1 MKFYFGSQQFGVRCT
16 KSQRPSLIVGTVL
29 LGLFLSFQG
38 CSLDVPYENR
48 YADPNAVVNAQTARE
63 LLATAYANLP
73 LEHFTWSVL
82 SDDFRP
88 TYKLRSS
95 PSLQKLTSFDAD
107 ELTTLANDL
116 WARYYSSIAVAN
128 AVAER
133 IDSLPNSTELQSIA
147 LESQRVKAYAYF
159 QLLRAFAP
167 IPSVASDSA
176 GIIFKDHLQMSAFPR
191 LSVGESIDSIRN
203 ILERSTPFASFSA
216 PNKTEVSSTNNEQH
230 WFTSIAAAY
239 LRAELELYAGDF
251 AEAERWARL
260 VIEQKGGTFSLSPE
274 VYQQLWQ
281 GNLCSARIFAPYI
294 NRYFYTEIVYDRQ
307 TGDCFTVNPAVLS
320 RFGQTDLR
328 RDVTAFDKKLPESP
342 LKQMNHCLGK
352 YNAVNWSRTN
362 GGASGETHYVS
373 LYRTAG
379 AYFILAEALAHQGKA
394 AEAIAVMND
403 YLSQRKATLLAT
415 NLDGDSLLSAILQ
428 EKQQEFLGEGER
440 FFDIKRYRHTLLS
453 HWNEGQS
460 NKQRVSANDYRW
472 NLPIPKGEY
481 LYNDRATQNFGWPR
495 LRLGE

>member
-29 LGLFLSFQG
+29 LGLSLSFHG
-38 CSLDVPYENR
+38 CTLDVPYENR

-95 PSLQKLTSFDAD
+95 PSLQKLASFDAD
-107 ELTTLANDL
+107 ELTNLANDL

-147 LESQRVKAYAYF
+147 LESQRIKAYAYF

-176 GIIFKDHLQMSAFPR
+176 GIIFKDHLQMSASPR

-216 PNKTEVSSTNNEQH
+216 QNNTEVSSTNNEQH

-239 LRAELELYAGDF
+239 LRAELELYAGDY
-251 AEAERWARL
+251 AAAERWARL
-260 VIEQKGGTFSLSPE
+260 VI
-274 VYQQLWQ
+274 
-281 GNLCSARIFAPYI
+281 
-294 NRYFYTEIVYDRQ
+294 
-307 TGDCFTVNPAVLS
+307 
-320 RFGQTDLR
+320 
-328 RDVTAFDKKLPESP
+328 
-342 LKQMNHCLGK
+342 
-352 YNAVNWSRTN
+352 
-362 GGASGETHYVS
+362 
-373 LYRTAG
+373 
-379 AYFILAEALAHQGKA
+379 
-394 AEAIAVMND
+394 
-403 YLSQRKATLLAT
+403 
-415 NLDGDSLLSAILQ
+415 
-428 EKQQEFLGEGER
+428 
-440 FFDIKRYRHTLLS
+440 
-453 HWNEGQS
+453 
-460 NKQRVSANDYRW
+460 
-472 NLPIPKGEY
+472 
-481 LYNDRATQNFGWPR
+481 
-495 LRLGE
+495 